1 LPPVLNLKPQDI
13 DTNEKRSKYTV
24 SVVGCGQRGVLWA
37 DAFAES
43 GFTVICTDADQSL
56 VKKLGKGKSI
66 YSDPNGESK
75 LKGFLNSGK
84 LCTSSELK
92 KSVSES
98 DIVTLTLNVKI
109 DDKNNPDYS
118 EIESTCKQIGA
129 SLRQG
134 SLFIYGG
141 IIGVG
146 LIEGLIKET
155 LENTSG
161 FKVGRDFALAYIPLN
176 PIKTSAQ
183 KNVIDTEFMVAATDK
198 ASLETSSNI
207 LKTVSGN
214 VKQVSDVKTLELA
227 TLFSITKQDINS
239 ALANELAMFCESAG
253 KDYFNVLQL
262 IDGGRWSFCP
272 TISEEA
278 NKNETYLLNETTENL
293 NVKLRLPA
301 LSRQINEYMV
311 KHAVTL
317 TQNAL
322 HSCGKALRRAR
333 VAVLGTANSQ
343 TATEE
348 FIKSITMKGA
358 KVSLYDPLC
367 RTEPYDTTPVLKKS
381 LNETVEGTDCIVILT
396 GQDQF
401 KRLNIKKL
409 RSLMKSP
416 AVLVDLVGLIEP
428 EKIEKEGFIYCGLG
442 RGIGK
447 Q

>member
-1 LPPVLNLKPQDI
+1 
-13 DTNEKRSKYTV
+13 
-24 SVVGCGQRGVLWA
+24 
-37 DAFAES
+37 
-43 GFTVICTDADQSL
+43 
-56 VKKLGKGKSI
+56 
-66 YSDPNGESK
+66 
-75 LKGFLNSGK
+75 
-84 LCTSSELK
+84 
-92 KSVSES
+92 
-98 DIVTLTLNVKI
+98 
-109 DDKNNPDYS
+109 
-118 EIESTCKQIGA
+118 
-129 SLRQG
+129 
-134 SLFIYGG
+134 
-141 IIGVG
+141 
-146 LIEGLIKET
+146 
-155 LENTSG
+155 
-161 FKVGRDFALAYIPLN
+161 
-176 PIKTSAQ
+176 
-183 KNVIDTEFMVAATDK
+183 AATDK
-198 ASLETSSNI
+198 ASLETASNI

-262 IDGGRWSFCP
+262 IDGGRWSFYP
-272 TISEEA
+272 TISEAA

-301 LSRQINEYMV
+301 LSRQINEDMV

-317 TQNAL
+317 TQNVL

-358 KVSLYDPLC
+358 KVSLYDPLF

-442 RGIGK
+442 RGIDK